1 MNPDPGD
8 ALYFWK
14 AETCEYNSGSG
25 KDCNLFLNFYNLLL
39 MLPYSALRWIVP
51 GGVDATTPGIGTCQP
66 IILFILLLIV
76 QIVLLNLII
85 AVMGNTYSRVQQGA
99 IQEAAYERAHI
110 IIEVES
116 TWLPVVEFS
125 RQKLH
130 VCNGSCT
137 LSSTIFYGTSW

>member
-14 AETCEYNSGSG
+14 AETCEYQDQA
-25 KDCNLFLNFYNLLL
+25 KIAICFLNFYNLLL
-39 MLPYSALRWIVP
+39 MLPYSALGMDCSGRVS
-51 GGVDATTPGIGTCQP
+51 TPPLGHWDVSIF
-66 IILFILLLIV
+66 LFILLLIV

-110 IIEVES
+110 IIS
-116 TWLPVVEFS
+116 
-125 RQKLH
+125 
-130 VCNGSCT
+130 
-137 LSSTIFYGTSW
+137 